1 MSQQI
6 STAEETLRYRR
17 AKKAWRRKVFSI
29 RAIKDA
35 ILLIAGIFSAGFGL
49 ESFLLPN
56 KFIDGGVTGISL
68 LLSEITKY
76 PLALFLIIVN
86 IPFVFLGFRQI
97 GKWFGIKTVLAIIGL
112 ALCITFVH
120 YPVITS
126 DKLLV
131 AVFGGFFLGAGI
143 GLAMRGGGVLDGTEI
158 LAIYLSRKTSVS
170 VGDTVLVF
178 NIFIFSVAAY
188 VLSIEAA
195 LYSILTY
202 FAASKTLDFL
212 IEGIEEYIGVTII
225 SPKSEEIFNVVTEK
239 LGRGMT
245 VYKGNRGFG
254 KKGHSPE
261 MNILFTVITR
271 LEISRLR
278 TEVEAIDPNAFVITH
293 SIKETR
299 GGMIKKRPLAH

>member
-1 MSQQI
+1 MNLQV
-6 STAEETLRYRR
+6 STTEETLRYRR
-17 AKKAWRRKVFSI
+17 AKKLRRRKIFSI
-29 RAIKDA
+29 RAVKDA
-35 ILLIAGIFSAGFGL
+35 IFLLAGIFSAGFGL

-68 LLSEITKY
+68 LLSEITKW
-76 PLALFLIIVN
+76 PLSIFIIIVN
-86 IPFVFLGFRQI
+86 IPFVFLGLRQM
-97 GKWFGIKTVLAIIGL
+97 GKWFGLKTVLAICGL
-112 ALCITFVH
+112 AACLAFIR

-158 LAIYLSRKTSVS
+158 LAIYLSKKTSLS
-170 VGDTVLVF
+170 VGDTILVF

-188 VLSIEAA
+188 VLSIETA

-202 FAASKTLDFL
+202 FAASRTLDFF
-212 IEGIEEYIGVTII
+212 IEGIEEYIGVTIV
-225 SPKSEEIFNVVTEK
+225 SPKSEEIYDMVTQK
-239 LGRGMT
+239 LGRGIT
-245 VYKGNRGFG
+245 VYKGKRGYG
-254 KKGHSPE
+254 KKGHAAE
-261 MNILFTVITR
+261 MNILFTVVTR

-278 TEVEAIDPNAFVITH
+278 TELDAIDPNAFVITH

>member
-1 MSQQI
+1 MNEQI
-6 STAEETLRYRR
+6 STVEETLRYRR
-17 AKKAWRRKVFSI
+17 AKKFWRRKVFSI
-29 RAIKDA
+29 RAVKDT
-35 ILLIAGIFSAGFGL
+35 ILLCAGIFSAGFGL

-68 LLSEITKY
+68 LLSEVTKY

-86 IPFVFLGFRQI
+86 IPFVFLGFKQI
-97 GKWFGIKTVLAIIGL
+97 GKWFAIKTILAIIGL
-112 ALCITFVH
+112 SLCITFIH

-131 AVFGGFFLGAGI
+131 AVFGGFFVGAGI

-225 SPKSEEIFNVVTEK
+225 SPKSEEIYNVVTEK
-239 LGRGMT
+239 LGRGIT

-278 TEVEAIDPNAFVITH
+278 TEIEAIDPNAFVITH